1 MLLAAHHVPT
11 TTEVAGIVGES
22 EVHTLDDLKA
32 QRPNTVAFEL
42 AKLVL
47 DRYFEYPDTANGDP
61 LVQGPRPWLFPRLVE
76 ISRSWMDKCVTCQDH
91 AFPQLLLLHEYRSDA
106 AERIYHSIVRTAGGD
121 RRLIAMLKPYDTF
134 GSTDSV
140 DFDTSKPVRATNPQQ
155 CHVNYTVAD
164 SRWEHRMD
172 VTFEEM
178 PDIVLRYVKNQG
190 LGFVI
195 PYSLDGQ
202 PKSYYPDF
210 LLDLDDGHG
219 DDDPLHLILEV
230 SGERD
235 RAKQVK
241 VDTARTLWIPAVNN
255 AGRFGR
261 WRFVEVTDP
270 FEGADVIRSVVSE
283 TTTAGAN

>member
-1 MLLAAHHVPT
+1 
-11 TTEVAGIVGES
+11 
-22 EVHTLDDLKA
+22 
-32 QRPNTVAFEL
+32 
-42 AKLVL
+42 
-47 DRYFEYPDTANGDP
+47 
-61 LVQGPRPWLFPRLVE
+61 
-76 ISRSWMDKCVTCQDH
+76 
-91 AFPQLLLLHEYRSDA
+91 
-106 AERIYHSIVRTAGGD
+106 
-121 RRLIAMLKPYDTF
+121 
-134 GSTDSV
+134 
-140 DFDTSKPVRATNPQQ
+140 
-155 CHVNYTVAD
+155 
-164 SRWEHRMD
+164 
-172 VTFEEM
+172 
-178 PDIVLRYVKNQG
+178 VKNQG